1 MSSDDDTSLSHST
14 TDLMSGVA
22 VTFLLIAAIFMVQ
35 AFAARIREAESERK
49 AQEQLALIQAQD
61 QDARSFLNLL
71 QEHFAKD
78 DALRSVVEASYDA
91 QVDPYLLTLT
101 LNRERFLFASTQCD
115 LSEDVN
121 RAVRDGLRTAVKVVC
136 SASDAR
142 NQLLSINLEGHTD
155 VKPFFPRQAQ
165 CGAVPTRCVDAADPQ
180 CAAVG
185 FENNVRLSGER
196 AQRLFFVLRSTVGDD
211 ADLAQCLDRWFVVSG
226 RGQVEATGSDEE
238 TRRRDRRVVLRIRV
252 RAGAAL
258 VPTVSTADARR
269 Q

>member
-1 MSSDDDTSLSHST
+1 MSSRDDGGLSHSM

-49 AQEQLALIQAQD
+49 AQEQLALIQAED
-61 QDARSFLNLL
+61 QDARGFLDKL
-71 QEHFAKD
+71 QEYFDHED
-78 DALRSVVEASYDA
+78 SLRAIVEASYDA
-91 QVDPYLLTLT
+91 RVDPYLLTLT
-101 LNRERFLFASTQCD
+101 LNRERFFFASTQCD
-115 LSEDVN
+115 LSEEVTQ
-121 RAVRDGLRTAVKVVC
+121 AVREGLRKAVKAVC
-136 SASDAR
+136 TASDAG

-155 VKPFFPRQAQ
+155 VQPFFPRRPQ
-165 CGAVPTRCVDAADPQ
+165 CGAVPTHCTDATDPQ
-180 CAAVG
+180 CAAIG

-196 AQRLFFVLRSTVGDD
+196 AQRLFFALRSSVGDD
-211 ADLAQCLDRWFVVSG
+211 AELAQCLDRWFVVSG
-226 RGQVEATGSDEE
+226 RGQVEATGKDEE

-258 VPTVSTADARR
+258 VSNSNKANARP